1 MSSQIC
7 DLPRP
12 SRLAALWSR
21 LTGSRPAATP
31 ISRTAARR
39 WPDGAVP
46 NHPCASRIQRELSRD
61 LRHVPEHLRRDIG
74 LDGGAAMKR
83 APLPYW
89 PL

>member
-12 SRLAALWSR
+12 SRFAVLWSR
-21 LTGSRPAATP
+21 LTGNAPAK
-31 ISRTAARR
+31 ARIADQPVR
-39 WPDGAVP
+39 LWPDGAMP
-46 NHPCASRIQRELSRD
+46 NHPCASRIQRELSRE

-74 LDGGAAMKR
+74 LDGGAEMKR
-83 APLPYW
+83 EPLPYW